1 MQRLIQIT
9 ELKMIFFQVQLCGW
23 VEGEQMS
30 QERWQEEA
38 EERREGRDQAQRGQ
52 SSAKGGEKGEETEQI

>member
-9 ELKMIFFQVQLCGW
+9 ELKMIFFQVRMCGW

-30 QERWQEEA
+30 QERSQEEA
-38 EERREGRDQAQRGQ
+38 EERREGRDQAQGGQ
-52 SSAKGGEKGEETEQI
+52 SSAKEGQKGEETEQI